1 MTVSVGVAFS
11 SDATADLTGLLKAAD
26 GALYRAKEAG
36 RNRVE
41 MPSIAAESEVLSRS
55 DDSSIQKR
63 SAA

>member
-41 MPSIAAESEVLSRS
+41 MPSIAAESE
-55 DDSSIQKR
+55 